1 MICSFAGLEHSL
13 SKTVSLLV
21 SYSVI
26 RLQHKVI
33 FVSSSS
39 FVSPGS
45 VFAACTALWK
55 MLELPLISLY
65 SPEEV
70 KNMCTFIEIYMKR
83 QCIRQM
89 LSTILI
95 ILNVDFWDHI

>member
-1 MICSFAGLEHSL
+1 MICSFASLEHSL

-39 FVSPGS
+39 FVNPGS
-45 VFAACTALWK
+45 VFAACTA
-55 MLELPLISLY
+55 MLELPLISVY

-70 KNMCTFIEIYMKR
+70 KSVHIY
-83 QCIRQM
+83 
-89 LSTILI
+89 
-95 ILNVDFWDHI
+95 